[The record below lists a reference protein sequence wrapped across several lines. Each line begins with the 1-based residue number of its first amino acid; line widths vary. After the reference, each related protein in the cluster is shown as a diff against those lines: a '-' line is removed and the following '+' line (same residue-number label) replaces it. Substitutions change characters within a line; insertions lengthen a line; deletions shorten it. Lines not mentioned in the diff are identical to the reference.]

1 MSRSLGLH
9 HGGVNVEQLGG
20 AFQVVAELVTDGDV
34 AVLTGAGLSTESGIP
49 DYRGPMGR
57 SRSFT
62 PITYQAFVASA
73 SERQR
78 YWARSHLGW
87 RRIARA
93 LPNSGHVAIADL
105 ERRGLLSGIITQNVD
120 GLHQAAGA
128 RAVVDLHGRLDT
140 VICLDCRALSSRVAL
155 DERLRAVNAT
165 WDAQPDQL
173 NPDGDAVVAS
183 RDVERFRVVGCERCD
198 GLLKPDVVFF
208 GESVPLPRV
217 EQSYAIVDNSSALL
231 VLGSSLAVM
240 SGHRFVRHAAKIGV
254 PVAIVNQGSTRG
266 DTHAEVTLDAPLGKT
281 LTALVRRLDSI
292 AANT

>member
-1 MSRSLGLH
+1 
-9 HGGVNVEQLGG
+9 VDVEQLGG
-20 AFQVVAELVTDGDV
+20 AFQVVAELVADGDV

-73 SERQR
+73 AERQR

-93 LPNSGHVAIADL
+93 LPNSGHVALADL

-128 RAVVDLHGRLDT
+128 RAVVDLHGRLDS

-155 DERLRAVNAT
+155 DERLQAVNET
-165 WDAQPDQL
+165 WDGQADQL

-183 RDVERFRVVGCERCD
+183 GDIERFRIVGCERCD

-254 PVAIVNQGSTRG
+254 PVAIVNQGRTRG

-281 LTALVRRLDSI
+281 LTALVRQLDGI
-292 AANT
+292 VANT